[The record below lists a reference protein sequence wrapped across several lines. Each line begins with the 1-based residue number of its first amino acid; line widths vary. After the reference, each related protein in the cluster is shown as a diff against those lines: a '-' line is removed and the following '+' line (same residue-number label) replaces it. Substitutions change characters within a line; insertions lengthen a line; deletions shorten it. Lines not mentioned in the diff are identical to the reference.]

1 MPTFGEFETVGQP
14 YAVSDVRSHVSTI
27 WQARKTGAGGE
38 PLYVVKCYAP
48 RGRAAS
54 PGQPEEALAH
64 DRRLEFLEGI
74 KQIKKAQS
82 EGGRGLAPIYAL
94 GTTDTEA
101 WYVTDFYPRKD
112 LQAWIDRKGE
122 VNGAALRHVVFS
134 VVTACLAL
142 KRSRG
147 CTHGNLKPSN
157 IFLAGKPRDLRKTPL
172 LLTDAYPAAPLQ
184 LARLEA
190 DDRHEAGELLHQVME
205 AQDLAALGQLILQL
219 VEGRLLSRSDDYNYP
234 VERSPAWDAV
244 GKDGDYWL
252 QWCNKL
258 LNPQLSLETINL
270 ETLATEFKPIK
281 SPLPLIAGVIVGVCV
296 LVLGSYFAVKGWQQ
310 WREGKYQS
318 VVQAARQAL
327 STTNLVAAREQV
339 ERARKLRPE
348 DPGAITLEAQ
358 IQEQID
364 RSYTAAIQAA
374 TTASS
379 NGNHRETTNQ
389 AGIALSFKPGDP
401 AARNWMS
408 NGQKGI
414 ENEASEAQRAANCS
428 HAKTG
433 AREAESQPN
442 WPLALEY
449 WQRAQRF
456 CTNEPAI
463 ANDIAFVTAMATAH
477 ALLGQA
483 QTKTTSAPEAA
494 TNLCAQALKALP
506 AQVLYAGNSERTTAA
521 GALKVEVD
529 KARAAAEALAAQNEE
544 KIDLGNAQSYF
555 KQGEY
560 DKSIQLCNSHRLPV
574 FDSLAES
581 NRTERAA
588 FNGANTN
595 FSAGNYSFIEQLR
608 SQSYSSK
615 KPFHELLTKAD
626 AESNALSELKALKQA
641 TNWNAVEA
649 RLMDS
654 ASRDFASKTPFA
666 ELLKWAQDER
676 TKYKAAAALEIDK
689 CKLEFAILAKEL
701 NVTLPKELR
710 HPGASTARVYGEDV
724 MPTATKASYSNRVD
738 RLEKSCKEYGLL
750 SEKRPEYLNKM
761 RVSVKNW

>member
-1 MPTFGEFETVGQP
+1 MPTFGEFETYGQP
-14 YAVSDVRSHVSTI
+14 YAVSDARSHVATI
-27 WQARKTGAGGE
+27 WQARKAGAVGE
-38 PLYVVKCYAP
+38 PLYAVKCYAP
-48 RGRAAS
+48 RGSATS
-54 PGQPEEALAH
+54 QSQPEEALAH

-74 KQIKKAQS
+74 KQIKKAQT
-82 EGGRGLAPIYAL
+82 EGGRGLAPIHAL
-94 GTTDTEA
+94 GTSATEA
-101 WYVTDFYPRKD
+101 WYVTDFYKRKD

-122 VNGAALRHVVFS
+122 VDGAALRHVVYS

-147 CTHGNLKPSN
+147 CSHGNLKPSN

-281 SPLPLIAGVIVGVCV
+281 SPLPLIAGVIVGVC
-296 LVLGSYFAVKGWQQ
+296 LLALGSYFAVKGWQQ
-310 WREGKYQS
+310 WREIKYQS
-318 VVQAARQAL
+318 VVPAAGEAP
-327 STTNLVAAREQV
+327 STHNPGSAREQV

-529 KARAAAEALAAQNEE
+529 KARAAAEAESAKNINRQ
-544 KIDLGNAQSYF
+544 Q
-555 KQGEY
+555 
-560 DKSIQLCNSHRLPV
+560 CNSAKKAAREAEATKEWATATSKWREAQRQCGTE
-574 FDSLAES
+574 DSEVKTGLAFVTAMATAHALLGQAQTKTTSAPE
-581 NRTERAA
+581 AA
-588 FNGANTN
+588 TN
-595 FSAGNYSFIEQLR
+595 LCAQ
-608 SQSYSSK
+608 
-615 KPFHELLTKAD
+615 A
-626 AESNALSELKALKQA
+626 LKAL
-641 TNWNAVEA
+641 
-649 RLMDS
+649 
-654 ASRDFASKTPFA
+654 P
-666 ELLKWAQDER
+666 AQVLYAGNSER
-676 TKYKAAAALEIDK
+676 TTAAGALKVEVDKARAAAEAESAKNINRQQCNSAKKAAREAEAT
-689 CKLEFAILAKEL
+689 KEW
-701 NVTLPKELR
+701 
-710 HPGASTARVYGEDV
+710 A
-724 MPTATKASYSNRVD
+724 TATSKWREAQRQCGTEDSEVKTGLAFVTAMATAHALLGQAQTKRQTSEEHTSELQSPMYLVC
-738 RLEKSCKEYGLL
+738 RLLL
-750 SEKRPEYLNKM
+750 
-761 RVSVKNW
+761 